1 MNTLKRRNLV
11 REQQRCSRLG
21 TPYPVC
27 TLCGFPH
34 PAALLSVRLERL
46 PEHVR
51 RRVLE
56 QHHPLGRKACPDDV
70 VVLCRNCHAL
80 ATEME
85 RLPGL
90 LSRAPSGDTLTELL
104 TRAMA
109 WVNLVRAVIAM
120 APKILALL
128 EQGFA
133 ANKIPV
139 PLRGHLQKLLD
150 ALRDLVREEPPAAAR
165 VQEAVGQVYHALAA
179 CDPTRHRELLEL
191 LCALGVQAEAG
202 SDASP

>member
-1 MNTLKRRNLV
+1 MRDARRRNLV
-11 REQQRCSRLG
+11 REQQRLLRLG
-21 TPYPVC
+21 VAYPVC
-27 TLCGFPH
+27 ALCGFAH
-34 PAALLSVRLERL
+34 PAALLPVRQA
-46 PEHVR
+46 HVEA
-51 RRVLE
+51 RVLE

-85 RLPGL
+85 RLAGL
-90 LSRAPSGDTLTELL
+90 LSRTPSEDTLTELL

-165 VQEAVGQVYHALAA
+165 VQEALGQVYHALAA

-202 SDASP
+202 K

>member
-1 MNTLKRRNLV
+1 MSDARRRNLV
-11 REQQRCSRLG
+11 REQQRLLRLG
-21 TPYPVC
+21 VAYPVC
-27 TLCGFPH
+27 ALCGFAH
-34 PAALLSVRLERL
+34 PAALLPVRQA
-46 PEHVR
+46 HVEA
-51 RRVLE
+51 RVLE

-80 ATEME
+80 TTEME
-85 RLPGL
+85 RLAGL
-90 LSRAPSGDTLTELL
+90 LSRTPSEDTLTELL

-133 ANKIPV
+133 TSKIPV
-139 PLRGHLQKLLD
+139 ALRGHLEKLLD

-165 VQEAVGQVYHALAA
+165 VQEALEQVYHAVAA
-179 CDPTRHRELLEL
+179 CDSTRHRELLEL
-191 LCALGVQAEAG
+191 LCALGVQAETG
-202 SDASP
+202 R

>member
-1 MNTLKRRNLV
+1 MSDARRRNLV
-11 REQQRCSRLG
+11 REQQRLLRLG
-21 TPYPVC
+21 TAYRVC
-27 TLCGFPH
+27 ALCGFAH
-34 PAALLSVRLERL
+34 PAALLPVRQD
-46 PEHVR
+46 HVEA
-51 RRVLE
+51 RVLE
-56 QHHPLGRKACPDDV
+56 QHHPLGRKAYPDDV
-70 VVLCRNCHAL
+70 VILCRNCHAL

-90 LSRAPSGDTLTELL
+90 LSRAPSEDTLTELL

-109 WVNLVRAVIAM
+109 WYNLVRAVIAM

-128 EQGFA
+128 ERGFA
-133 ANKIPV
+133 ALAASNKIPV
-139 PLRGHLQKLLD
+139 ALKGYLEKLLD
-150 ALRDLVREEPPAAAR
+150 ALRDLVRDEPPAAAR
-165 VQEAVGQVYHALAA
+165 VRDAIDEVYAALAA

>member
-1 MNTLKRRNLV
+1 MSDARRRNLV
-11 REQQRCSRLG
+11 REQQRLLRLG
-21 TPYPVC
+21 VAYPVC
-27 TLCGFPH
+27 ALCGFAH
-34 PAALLSVRLERL
+34 PAALLPVRLD
-46 PEHVR
+46 HVEA
-51 RRVLE
+51 RVLE
-56 QHHPLGRKACPDDV
+56 QHHPLGRTAYPDDV
-70 VVLCRNCHAL
+70 VILCRNCHAL

-90 LSRAPSGDTLTELL
+90 LSRAPSEDTLTELL

-133 ANKIPV
+133 ALAASNKIPV
-139 PLRGHLQKLLD
+139 ALTGYLEKLLD
-150 ALRDLVREEPPAAAR
+150 ALQDLVREELPAAAKVR
-165 VQEAVGQVYHALAA
+165 DAIDEVYAALAA
-179 CDPTRHRELLEL
+179 CDPTTHRELLEL

-202 SDASP
+202 R

>member
-1 MNTLKRRNLV
+1 MNTLKRRHLV

-27 TLCGFPH
+27 TFCGFPH

-56 QHHPLGRKACPDDV
+56 QHHPLGRKAWPDDV

-90 LSRAPSGDTLTELL
+90 LSRAPSEDTLTELL

-165 VQEAVGQVYHALAA
+165 VQEALGQVYHALAA

-202 SDASP
+202 K